1 MSTPFF
7 LRQKV
12 DFMLDRLSSV
22 QENMK
27 RFSDERILTS
37 GGMGEYRRS
46 AESVVAE
53 VTKKEVRKKETL
65 GDCPNTSAAPR

>member
-22 QENMK
+22 KENMN
-27 RFSDERILTS
+27 RFSDERILTAE
-37 GGMGEYRRS
+37 GMGEYRRS
-46 AESVVAE
+46 AESGVAE
-53 VTKKEVRKKETL
+53 VTKKEPRKMESRTE
-65 GDCPNTSAAPR
+65 